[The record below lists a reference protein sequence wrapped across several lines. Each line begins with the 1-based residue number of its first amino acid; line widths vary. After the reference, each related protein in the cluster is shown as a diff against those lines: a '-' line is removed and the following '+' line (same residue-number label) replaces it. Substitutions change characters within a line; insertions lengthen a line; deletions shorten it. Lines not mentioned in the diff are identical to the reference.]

1 MSSVFTLLFL
11 SLSLVLDIKNL
22 IPFYYFEEKMHD
34 SSKKSKTASFD
45 FFFNPLFDAKLLLG
59 KQMYMEVNLIALH
72 SNFNKKCGKFD
83 IQATF
88 IHLGHIDYICL

>member
-1 MSSVFTLLFL
+1 MILPRKARL
-11 SLSLVLDIKNL
+11 LVLI
-22 IPFYYFEEKMHD
+22 
-34 SSKKSKTASFD
+34 